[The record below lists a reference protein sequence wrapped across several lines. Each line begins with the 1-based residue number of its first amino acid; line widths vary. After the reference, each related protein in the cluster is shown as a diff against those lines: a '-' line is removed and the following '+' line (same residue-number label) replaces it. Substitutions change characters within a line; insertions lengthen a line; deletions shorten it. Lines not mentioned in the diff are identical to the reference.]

1 MVRINQ
7 CFFRTTQFAFTL
19 IVLTFVFALSG
30 IKATAQCPGS
40 TFVNGLQGPSKIIQT
55 PLGNLLVAEFGT
67 ETPNT
72 GRISIIS
79 EGGTRRTLLDGLPS
93 GINDVGDVVGITGL
107 YLRGRTLY
115 ITTGQGDATLAG
127 PFPGTEIANPN
138 PSSPIYN
145 SVLAIHFSAA
155 VENTITGFTLS
166 SANQQALA
174 NGQELNFGKKGGGV
188 RVELIANLPDYV
200 SAPLPSFPSNVRHS
214 NLYGLTGIGNR
225 LYVVDAG
232 LNAVHEIEIGTGES
246 SILTVFPPIPNPLPF
261 GPPVIEAVPTNIRV
275 YGNQLL
281 VTLLRGFPFP
291 PNTAQVMAV
300 NPQTGTSS
308 PFISGLTSAIDVLPH
323 NGGFLTLE
331 ISTNLLT
338 GQPGRLQ
345 YWSSPAGPPTVIS
358 NCLIG
363 PSSMVYDQRTGTLFV
378 TEIFTGRI
386 IQIPLG

>member
-1 MVRINQ
+1 
-7 CFFRTTQFAFTL
+7 
-19 IVLTFVFALSG
+19 
-30 IKATAQCPGS
+30 
-40 TFVNGLQGPSKIIQT
+40 
-55 PLGNLLVAEFGT
+55 
-67 ETPNT
+67 
-72 GRISIIS
+72 
-79 EGGTRRTLLDGLPS
+79 
-93 GINDVGDVVGITGL
+93 
-107 YLRGRTLY
+107 
-115 ITTGQGDATLAG
+115 
-127 PFPGTEIANPN
+127 
-138 PSSPIYN
+138 
-145 SVLAIHFSAA
+145 VLAIHFSAA

-188 RVELIANLPDYV
+188 RVELVANLPDYV
-200 SAPLPSFPSNVRHS
+200 SAPLPFFPSNVRHS

-232 LNAVHEIEIGTGES
+232 LNAVHEIDIGTGES

-261 GPPVIEAVPTNIRV
+261 GPPLIEAVPTNIRV

-300 NPQTGTSS
+300 DPHTGTSS
-308 PFISGLTSAIDVLPH
+308 PFISGLTSAIDVLPN

-363 PSSMVYDQRTGTLFV
+363 PSSMVYDQSTGTLFV

-386 IQIPLG
+386 IQIPLE